1 MSPLSD
7 RELVTSP
14 VVVPSFDG
22 YRLCPEIKAEFH
34 EQSNPLPS
42 LLLQMCP
49 LLGLPAFPL
58 TLPPLASSRSGWDGI
73 HAGAQAA

>member
-14 VVVPSFDG
+14 DVVPSFDG

-42 LLLQMCP
+42 LLLQICP
-49 LLGLPAFPL
+49 LLDFLPLPA
-58 TLPPLASSRSGWDGI
+58 
-73 HAGAQAA
+73 AGVGGLESALVPEQPEGLSV